1 MAAFIQK
8 TAAMGNSILGTVSK
22 NGYYYSLEKVW
33 VVKEN
38 LSVSNFYSESKKT
51 GIERKLQSH
60 FDTV

>member
-38 LSVSNFYSESKKT
+38 LSVSNFYSKSKKT

>member
-38 LSVSNFYSESKKT
+38 LSVSNFYSESKK
-51 GIERKLQSH
+51 KKP
-60 FDTV
+60 V